1 MSIKR
6 INILMKIY
14 AIGTDTKQKIGFSN
28 KPESRLK
35 QLQTGN
41 PEALQ
46 LHYAIDVDKKHVN
59 LLERYLHKDIGYKR
73 IKGEWFSM
81 TKKEVIDYL
90 IFAEIT
96 WASDPDLKY
105 KI

>member
-1 MSIKR
+1 
-6 INILMKIY
+6 MKIY
-14 AIGTDTKQKIGFSN
+14 AIGTDTKQKIGFS
-28 KPESRLK
+28 KTPESRLK

-41 PEALQ
+41 PEDLH
-46 LHYAIDVDKKHVN
+46 LHYTIDVNEDCVN
-59 LLERYLHKDIGYKR
+59 VLEKYLHKDIGYKR

-105 KI
+105 KL